1 MRLRPRPRLVPN
13 VRPVSF
19 HGKSVRFRWLI
30 KLFTRVGFP
39 AVAGVAA
46 SGYADGF
53 VEVEYQDAVVVE
65 LGFEK

>member
-1 MRLRPRPRLVPN
+1 
-13 VRPVSF
+13 
-19 HGKSVRFRWLI
+19 
-30 KLFTRVGFP
+30 
-39 AVAGVAA
+39 VAGVAA